1 MDVWMRSENAR
12 YNVNS
17 VTTLSTMMDNTL
29 QTFPKLLQ
37 GEGYQTAVFG
47 KWHLGQ
53 GAKHCPTG
61 FDDWAVLPGQGYYHN
76 PTFIFKDGDGGTKRT
91 VEGYVT
97 DIITDMSLDW
107 LEDRD
112 PDKPFCLLYHH
123 KAPHRPWYSDE
134 KHAGMFLNE
143 EVPEPDTL
151 LDDYANRARAAEAA
165 AMRVGVHMSA
175 TDLKCEIPDDMSEEK
190 LRRWGY
196 QRYIKDYL
204 RVVQSVDDN
213 VGRVL
218 DFLDEQGLT
227 ENTIVVYT
235 SDQGFFLG
243 DHGWYDKRFMYEE
256 SLKMPFVI
264 RYPKEIAPGSTNDDL
279 VLNVDFPALFLD
291 FAGIPVPAEMQG
303 RSFRPLLQGSTPPDW
318 REAIYY
324 RYWMNGAHHN
334 VAAHYGI
341 RTHKYKLIYY
351 YYDGCDQAGTRDG
364 LCAGLGDT
372 PSLGD
377 FEPEWEMFDLEKDPC
392 ELNNVISDPAYAGVV
407 RELTDQLHRL
417 QDEVGTNDTS
427 TTPRRRSSPASIHS
441 P

>member
-1 MDVWMRSENAR
+1 MRSENAR

-351 YYDGCDQAGTRDG
+351 YYYYDGCDQAGTRDG